1 MSDFLSFLSYLFSIY
16 LSTFLFIYCLL
27 RSRVLYFLNISHE
40 HISVIQRK
48 KTMKFIF
55 KEGRKGHMLE
65 TF

>member
-1 MSDFLSFLSYLFSIY
+1 MIFFLFSLIY
-16 LSTFLFIYCLL
+16 FLFTYLLFLFIYCLL